1 MSAIEP
7 GDRFFVGYG
16 NGHKIEVVAL
26 SMRQRREVVKGV
38 ETVAGDSKAVDAYD
52 AIEEALKRCCPNITD
67 EIIEKLDEE
76 MAMQII
82 QATMQKAALSEDD
95 KKKSESP
102 H

>member
-7 GDRFFVGYG
+7 GDKFTVGYG
-16 NGHKIEVVAL
+16 NGHTIEVVAL

-38 ETVAGDSKAVDAYD
+38 ETVAGDSKAVDAFD
-52 AIEEALKRCCPNITD
+52 AIENALKQCCPDIND
-67 EIIEKLDEE
+67 ELIDTLDEE

-95 KKKSESP
+95 RKK
-102 H
+102 